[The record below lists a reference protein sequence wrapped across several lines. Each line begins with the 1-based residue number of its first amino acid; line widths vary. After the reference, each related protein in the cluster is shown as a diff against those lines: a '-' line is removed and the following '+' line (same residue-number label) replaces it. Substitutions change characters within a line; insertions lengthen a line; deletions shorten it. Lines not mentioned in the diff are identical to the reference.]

1 MTKEIRLYK
10 GQGIISSISGAGKRG
25 QLHAKEK
32 KLHHCLLPYTRID
45 SKWTKDLNLRLET
58 VKLLKENT
66 CWGLA
71 PQHGSWQWF
80 SFFVFGTKSK
90 CHKSKN
96 EQVGLYQTKKLLHSK
111 ENHQE
116 DEKTT
121 YGWQEL
127 FSNHISGKG
136 LIF

>member
-1 MTKEIRLYK
+1 MQK
-10 GQGIISSISGAGKRG
+10 
-25 QLHAKEK
+25 K
-32 KLHHCLLPYTRID
+32 KLHQYLLPYTRID

-58 VKLLKENT
+58 VKLPKENT
-66 CWGLA
+66 EGKLLNMGL
-71 PQHGSWQWF
+71 GND
-80 SFFVFGTKSK
+80 FFFFFGFDTKSK
-90 CHKSKN
+90 RYKSKN

-116 DEKTT
+116 NEKTT

-127 FSNHISGKG
+127 FSNHMSDQA